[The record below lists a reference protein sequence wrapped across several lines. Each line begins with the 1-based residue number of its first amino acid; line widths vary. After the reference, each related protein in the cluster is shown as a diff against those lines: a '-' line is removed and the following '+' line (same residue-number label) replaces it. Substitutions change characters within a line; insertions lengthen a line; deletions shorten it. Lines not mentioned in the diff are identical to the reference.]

1 MSLPL
6 DQRTARRPGCHT
18 VGRSG
23 WRHRIEQRLRGPSV
37 DDLLGDRVG
46 VPLVHIP
53 GFADVATG
61 MHAGTLL
68 HHVYRL
74 MGRGTKVR

>member
-1 MSLPL
+1 M
-6 DQRTARRPGCHT
+6 
-18 VGRSG
+18 
-23 WRHRIEQRLRGPSV
+23 

-74 MGRGTKVR
+74 MGRGTQVR